1 MGKTY
6 RNIPTHEL
14 IEEEMKSKKI
24 KKIDHKHGK
33 AIVADGFYSHPIN
46 DGDEININN
55 KTVRFEGVVTP
66 KAKKL
71 AKKMAVKR
79 ARKNKIEIE
88 D

>member
-6 RNIPTHEL
+6 RKVPTYEL
-14 IEEEMKSKKI
+14 LEDEIKNKKI

-33 AIVADGFYSHPIN
+33 AIAADGFYSHPIN
-46 DGDEININN
+46 DGDETNVNN